1 MSSVA
6 KKKGL
11 GGHIW
16 DYLTTVDHKKI
27 AILYLVAG
35 TLFFAIAGFE
45 ALLIRIQLMIP
56 NNDFISAGLFNELLT
71 MHGTTMLFLAA
82 TPLLFA
88 FMNAIVPLQIG
99 ARDVAF
105 PFLNSLGF
113 WLFFLGAVFLH
124 LSFFMGGAPDAGWT
138 SYASLSLYSPGHG
151 IDFYVLGL
159 QISGAGTLI
168 SGINFIVTIITMRAP
183 GMTFMRMPLF
193 TWTTL
198 VSSTLILFAFPPLTV
213 GLFLMLVDR
222 MFGAN
227 FFDHTM
233 GGNTI
238 VWEHLFWIFGHPEVY
253 ILVLP
258 AFGLFSEIIPVFA
271 RKRLFGYSSMVFA
284 TILIGFLGFMVWAH
298 HMFTTGLGATAN
310 AIFAVATMAI
320 AVPTGMK
327 VFNWI
332 LTIWGGSIKVTV
344 PMLYALGFIPSFVAG
359 GVTGVMQATAPL
371 DYQLHD
377 SYFIVAHF
385 HYVIVGGIV
394 TALFGSAHFYW
405 PIMFNRTLNEKLGVL
420 TFWVFFIGFHLTF
433 FLQHFLGLMGMPR
446 RVFTYMGDQGWDS
459 FNMISTVGALMMGVG
474 VILLV
479 INVLLS
485 IKSAPVN
492 RRDYWGDGRSLEWAL
507 ETPLPFYNFKQ
518 TPLVRGYDPYWIEK
532 EEGNKEGMVYA
543 EPLGDIHMPN
553 NSILPL
559 LMSIGMFVAAFG
571 ALYSP
576 WGDQAIAGTAESV
589 SPAASLALMIGGLG
603 LTVACMITRSFKD
616 DLGYHVHKAEVEQIE
631 RELAEYR
638 AKGGKK

>member
-1 MSSVA
+1 MSSYTQ
-6 KKKGL
+6 KKGF
-11 GGHIW
+11 GAAVW
-16 DYLTTVDHKKI
+16 DYITTVDHKKL
-27 AILYLVAG
+27 AVMYLLAG

-45 ALLIRIQLMIP
+45 ALLMRIQLMKP
-56 NNDFISAGLFNELLT
+56 NNDFVSAGFFNELLT

-88 FMNAIVPLQIG
+88 FMNMLVPLQIG

-168 SGINFIVTIITMRAP
+168 SGLNFIVTIITMRAP

-193 TWTTL
+193 TWTAL
-198 VSSTLILFAFPPLTV
+198 VSSALILFAFPPLTI
-213 GLFLMLVDR
+213 GLLMMLFDR
-222 MFGAN
+222 MFGGN

-238 VWEHLFWIFGHPEVY
+238 IWEHLFWIFGHPEVY

-258 AFGLFSEIIPVFA
+258 AFGLFSEIIPAFS

-298 HMFTTGLGATAN
+298 HMFTVGLGPTAN

-332 LTIWGGSIKVTV
+332 LTIWGGSIKVTT

-359 GVTGVMQATAPL
+359 GVTGVMQASAPL

-405 PIMFNRTLNEKLGVL
+405 PIFFNRMLNETLGKW

-433 FLQHFLGLMGMPR
+433 FVQHFLGLMGMPR
-446 RVFTYMGDQGWDS
+446 RVFTYMEGQGWDQ
-459 FNMISTVGALMMGVG
+459 FNYISTIGALMMGVG
-474 VILLV
+474 VIMMV
-479 INVLLS
+479 INCLMS
-485 IKSAPVN
+485 IKGKPAG
-492 RRDYWGDGRSLEWAL
+492 RDPWGDGRTLEWAI
-507 ETPLPFYNFKQ
+507 PQPIPFYNFRQ
-518 TPLVRGYDPYWIEK
+518 TPLVRGLDPYWIEK
-532 EEGNKEGMVYA
+532 QEGNKEGMTYA

-553 NSILPL
+553 NSAIPFVISL
-559 LMSIGMFVAAFG
+559 GMFIAAFG
-571 ALYSP
+571 ALYNPDADKP
-576 WGDQAIAGTAESV
+576 WSIYVLIIGLAITFGAMIVRSV
-589 SPAASLALMIGGLG
+589 
-603 LTVACMITRSFKD
+603 KD
-616 DLGYHVHKAEVEQIE
+616 DHGFHLHKEEILEIEEQ
-631 RELAEYR
+631 LYG
-638 AKGGKK
+638 KGGNK

>member
-1 MSSVA
+1 VSSVA
-6 KKKGL
+6 IGNKKGFGATL
-11 GGHIW
+11 W
-16 DYLTTVDHKKI
+16 DYLTTVDHKK
-27 AILYLVAG
+27 LGNMYFFAG
-35 TLFFAIAGFE
+35 LLFFAIAGFE
-45 ALLIRIQLMIP
+45 ALLMRIQLMVP
-56 NNDFISAGLFNELLT
+56 NNDFVSAGLFNELLT

-82 TPLLFA
+82 TPLLFG
-88 FMNAIVPLQIG
+88 FMNAVVPLQIG

-193 TWTTL
+193 TWTSL
-198 VSSTLILFAFPPLTV
+198 LSSALILFAFPPLTV
-213 GLFLMLVDR
+213 GLFFMLVDR

-238 VWEHLFWIFGHPEVY
+238 IWEHLFWIFGHPEVY

-298 HMFTTGLGATAN
+298 HMFTTGLGPTAN

-320 AVPTGMK
+320 GVPTGMK

-332 LTIWGGSIKVTV
+332 LTIWGGSVKVTV
-344 PMLYALGFIPSFVAG
+344 PMIYALGFIPSFVAG

-394 TALFGSAHFYW
+394 TAIFGATHFYW
-405 PIMFNRTLNEKLGVL
+405 PIMFNRALNEKLGFVV
-420 TFWVFFIGFHLTF
+420 FWIFFIGFHLTF
-433 FLQHFLGLMGMPR
+433 FIQHFLGLMGMPR
-446 RVFTYMGDQGWDS
+446 RVFTYQADQGWDL
-459 FNMISTVGALMMGVG
+459 FNFISSIGAIMMGIG
-474 VILLV
+474 VLLLV
-479 INVLLS
+479 INMLLS
-485 IKSAPVN
+485 IKSKPLN
-492 RRDYWGDGRSLEWAL
+492 TRDYWKDGRSLEWAIQ
-507 ETPLPFYNFKQ
+507 TPVPFYNFKQ

-532 EEGNKEGMVYA
+532 QEGNKEGMTYA

-553 NSILPL
+553 GSILPL
-559 LMSIGMFVAAFG
+559 IMSIGMFIAAFG
-571 ALYSP
+571 ALHHPDDVS
-576 WGDQAIAGTAESV
+576 WSV
-589 SPAASLALMIGGLG
+589 PVIIIGLG
-603 LTVACMITRSFKD
+603 ITVACMLTRSFKD
-616 DLGYHVHKAEVEQIE
+616 DLGFHVHKEEVIAMEE
-631 RELAEYR
+631 SLYG
-638 AKGGKK
+638 KGGNK